1 MASIISS
8 ITSLV
13 TASVSWLT
21 TATGTVIQV
30 IVTMGSIFP
39 SWLVAIVLGVIALL
53 VIFIIVKIVGFILD
67 AIPFI

>member
-1 MASIISS
+1 M
-8 ITSLV
+8 
-13 TASVSWLT
+13 
-21 TATGTVIQV
+21 GTVIQV

-39 SWLVAIVLGVIALL
+39 SWLVTIILGVLALL